1 MEIKGV
7 FFMETNEIASVLIKL
22 SNEDDTKNLENVQK
36 ILDYYRKSDNPKI
49 KELIYKEYNRFAE
62 TVNKII
68 KKEQKKG
75 EN

>member
-1 MEIKGV
+1 
-7 FFMETNEIASVLIKL
+7 METNEIASALIKS

-68 KKEQKKG
+68 KDEQKKG

>member
-1 MEIKGV
+1 
-7 FFMETNEIASVLIKL
+7 METNEIASTLIKS
-22 SNEDDTKNLENVQK
+22 SNEDDTKNLENIQT

-68 KKEQKKG
+68 KDEQKKG